1 MALIELIYLIF
12 EFFDQRIAEAPAF
25 LYIIDKKLNSPF
37 LNQSNLIK
45 NEMHKECCPRC
56 FPTTEECTTFQ
67 ASFKKLDA

>member
-1 MALIELIYLIF
+1 MALIELIYLVF
-12 EFFDQRIAEAPAF
+12 EFFDQRIAEAPVF
-25 LYIIDKKLNSPF
+25 LYIIGEKLNSSF

-56 FPTTEECTTFQ
+56 FPTTEEYTMFQ